1 MNTPQLNKYLPAAT
15 PVIAQS
21 PFQSVASDFCE
32 FGGNHSLVTIDRF
45 SNWPNVSSTKSGTPA
60 SGTKGLL
67 SSLRSLFTIFGI
79 PRKVQVTEDQNTPL
93 KCSNTSWISGVCA
106 TEALLHTTP
115 NLMAEL
121 KSPWSVSKDCLGG
134 PRWGF
139 AGCGIKP
146 FLVAGYGID
155 SIIVAGFGI
164 QVSAGCG
171 ICHKIIAGFGI

>member
-1 MNTPQLNKYLPAAT
+1 MVIDGVLVYGNRTVIPPSLGQEVCDHLFGAHQGVSKITYRGKDSTFWAGIFSDITKVRLNCRSCDEYAPTQPHMPAAT
-15 PVIAQS
+15 SVIAQT

-93 KCSNTSWISGVCA
+93 KCSNTS
-106 TEALLHTTP
+106 
-115 NLMAEL
+115 
-121 KSPWSVSKDCLGG
+121 
-134 PRWGF
+134 
-139 AGCGIKP
+139 
-146 FLVAGYGID
+146 
-155 SIIVAGFGI
+155 
-164 QVSAGCG
+164 
-171 ICHKIIAGFGI
+171 